1 MNSELINVVTE
12 YLGDVTWII
21 LFLASLIYLFIRHRK
36 EKAAK
41 LMLIVIIV
49 GLIVIMNPF
58 SYKIIGSY
66 FTDAASFYRFLWP
79 VPYVIVVAIAV
90 IRFISD
96 ASDGLLGNFLEKH
109 YKVLCFIVALAL
121 VFSLEI
127 KRDSFL
133 ESTLSNLPDNK
144 YEISQDVMDVSYL
157 IGIDWD
163 GKNPEKQPRVAY
175 PLSLAYEYP
184 SYDAKVISVT
194 SRNVYYY
201 AYLNNQLTDKYA
213 DGLVLAMLCTDGDVS
228 DMVAVKKAV
237 KDTDTDY
244 LVVPKAKD
252 VKGALEKER
261 YLFVGETPNYYI
273 YSVE

>member
-12 YLGDVTWII
+12 YLGDVIWII
-21 LFLASLIYLFIRHRK
+21 LFLASLIYLFLRNRK
-36 EKAAK
+36 EKASK

-49 GLIVIMNPF
+49 GLIVIMNPL

-90 IRFISD
+90 VRFVSD
-96 ASDGLLGNFLEKH
+96 ASDGLLGDFFKKH
-109 YKVLCFIVALAL
+109 YKALCLIVALLL

-133 ESTLSNLPDNK
+133 ENAISNLPDNK

-157 IGIDWD
+157 IGLDWE
-163 GKNPEKQPRVAY
+163 GENSEEQPRVAY

-201 AYLNNQLTDKYA
+201 AYLNGQLTDKYA
-213 DGLVLAMLCTDGDVS
+213 DGLVLAKLCTDGDVS

-237 KDTDTDY
+237 KDTDIDY

-252 VKGALEKER
+252 VRETLEKER
-261 YLFVGETPNYYI
+261 FLSIGETPNYYI
-273 YSVE
+273 YSVK